1 LNCRNY
7 EEIILSKKILIVED
21 EPKLAAL
28 LKDYLA
34 HEGFKS
40 HWLDNGLNVVDW
52 VKQHNPDL
60 ILMDIMLPQ
69 RDGISLCK
77 DIREFSTV
85 PLFLIT
91 ARIAETDRLKG
102 LDVGADDYICKP
114 YSAKEV
120 VARIK
125 AIFRRLNNFSANLPV
140 IAGFSLD
147 KERLQAYYEST
158 LLDLTLSEFRV
169 LAALLNKCGKVYS
182 RAALLDVLH
191 EDERDISD
199 RTVDTHIKNL
209 RHKLQKIAGDKE
221 IIQSV
226 YGAGYK
232 IENR

>member
-1 LNCRNY
+1 V
-7 EEIILSKKILIVED
+7 SKKILIVED

-28 LKDYLA
+28 LADYLT
-34 HEGFKS
+34 HEGFEN
-40 HWLDNGLNVVDW
+40 HWIGDSLNVVEW
-52 VKQHNPDL
+52 VKQHSPDL
-60 ILMDIMLPQ
+60 ILMDIMLPH

-102 LDVGADDYICKP
+102 LEIGADDYICKP

-125 AIFRRLNNFSANLPV
+125 AIFRRQQNFSAQLPV

-147 KERLQAYYEST
+147 KEKFHAFYEDVQM
-158 LLDLTLSEFRV
+158 DLTLSEFRI
-169 LAALLNKCGKVYS
+169 LSALLDRCGKVYS
-182 RAALLDVLH
+182 RATLLDVLH

-199 RTVDTHIKNL
+199 RTVDTHVKNL
-209 RHKLQKIAGDKE
+209 RHKLQKIAGQKE

-226 YGAGYK
+226 YGVGYK
-232 IENR
+232 IEN

>member
-1 LNCRNY
+1 M
-7 EEIILSKKILIVED
+7 SKKILIVED

-28 LKDYLA
+28 LTDYLT
-34 HEGFKS
+34 HEGFEN
-40 HWLDNGLNVVDW
+40 HWLGDGLNVVEW
-52 VKQHNPDL
+52 VKQHSPDL
-60 ILMDIMLPQ
+60 ILMDIMLPH

-77 DIREFSTV
+77 EIRGFSTV

-102 LDVGADDYICKP
+102 LEIGADDYICKP

-125 AIFRRLNNFSANLPV
+125 AIFRRQQNFSTQLPV

-147 KERLQAYYEST
+147 KEKLHAFYEGVP
-158 LLDLTLSEFRV
+158 LDLTLSEFRI
-169 LAALLNKCGKVYS
+169 LATLLDRCGKVYS
-182 RAALLDVLH
+182 RATLLDSLH

-199 RTVDTHIKNL
+199 RIVDSHVKNL
-209 RHKLQKIAGDKE
+209 RHKLQKIAGEKE

-226 YGAGYK
+226 YGVGYR
-232 IENR
+232 IERVAAS

>member
-1 LNCRNY
+1 M
-7 EEIILSKKILIVED
+7 SKKILIVED

-28 LKDYLA
+28 LTDYLT
-34 HEGFKS
+34 HEGFEN
-40 HWLDNGLNVVDW
+40 HWLGDGLNVVEW
-52 VKQHNPDL
+52 VKQHSPDL
-60 ILMDIMLPQ
+60 ILMDIMLPH

-77 DIREFSTV
+77 AIREFSTV

-102 LDVGADDYICKP
+102 LEIGADDYICKP

-125 AIFRRLNNFSANLPV
+125 AIFRRQQNFSTQLPV

-147 KERLQAYYEST
+147 KEKLHAFYKGVP
-158 LLDLTLSEFRV
+158 LDLTLSEFRI
-169 LAALLNKCGKVYS
+169 LAALLDRCGKVYS
-182 RAALLDVLH
+182 RATLLDSLH

-199 RTVDTHIKNL
+199 RIVDTHVKNL
-209 RHKLQKIAGDKE
+209 RQKLQKISVEKE

-226 YGAGYK
+226 YGVGYR
-232 IENR
+232 IESVVAS

>member
-1 LNCRNY
+1 M
-7 EEIILSKKILIVED
+7 SKKILIVED

-28 LKDYLA
+28 LADYLT
-34 HEGFKS
+34 HEGFEN
-40 HWLDNGLNVVDW
+40 HWLGDGLNVVEW
-52 VKQHNPDL
+52 VKKHSPDL
-60 ILMDIMLPQ
+60 ILMDIMLPH

-102 LDVGADDYICKP
+102 LEIGADDYICKP

-125 AIFRRLNNFSANLPV
+125 AIFRRQQNFSAQLPM

-147 KERLQAYYEST
+147 KEKFHAFYESVQ
-158 LLDLTLSEFRV
+158 LDLTLSEFRI
-169 LAALLNKCGKVYS
+169 LAALLERCGKVYS
-182 RAALLDVLH
+182 RAALLDILH

-199 RTVDTHIKNL
+199 RTVDSHVKNL
-209 RHKLQKIAGDKE
+209 RHKLQKIAGKKE
-221 IIQSV
+221 IIQSI

-232 IENR
+232 IES

>member
-1 LNCRNY
+1 V
-7 EEIILSKKILIVED
+7 SKKILIVED
-21 EPKLAAL
+21 EPKLAAVL
-28 LKDYLA
+28 ADYLI
-34 HEGFKS
+34 HEGFEN
-40 HWLDNGLNVVDW
+40 HWLGDGLNVVEW
-52 VKQHNPDL
+52 VKQHSPDL
-60 ILMDIMLPQ
+60 ILMDIMLPH

-102 LDVGADDYICKP
+102 LEIGADDYICKP

-125 AIFRRLNNFSANLPV
+125 AIFRRQQNFSAQLPV

-147 KERLQAYYEST
+147 KEKLHAFYEGVQ
-158 LLDLTLSEFRV
+158 LDLTLSEFRI
-169 LAALLNKCGKVYS
+169 LATLLGRCGKVYS
-182 RAALLDVLH
+182 RTTLLDVLH

-199 RTVDTHIKNL
+199 RTVDSHVKNL
-209 RHKLQKIAGDKE
+209 RQKLQKISGEKE

-226 YGAGYK
+226 YGVGYR
-232 IENR
+232 IENLTNQVA

>member
-1 LNCRNY
+1 M
-7 EEIILSKKILIVED
+7 SKKILIVED

-28 LKDYLA
+28 LADYLT
-34 HEGFKS
+34 HENFEN
-40 HWLDNGLNVVDW
+40 HWLDDGLNVVEW
-52 VKQHNPDL
+52 VKQHSPDL
-60 ILMDIMLPQ
+60 ILMDIMLPN

-102 LDVGADDYICKP
+102 LEIGADDYICKP
-114 YSAKEV
+114 FSAKEV

-125 AIFRRLNNFSANLPV
+125 AIFRRQQNFSAQLPV

-147 KERLQAYYEST
+147 KEKFHAFYEGVQM
-158 LLDLTLSEFRV
+158 DLTLSEFRI
-169 LAALLNKCGKVYS
+169 LAALLDRCGKVYS
-182 RAALLDVLH
+182 RATLLDVLH

-209 RHKLQKIAGDKE
+209 RHKLQKIAGEKE

-226 YGAGYK
+226 YGVGYK
-232 IENR
+232 IGN